1 MAQNEIDM
9 EQNEINGTD
18 GMTDY
23 QKLQMTQIS
32 YLDFENMEQ
41 IKGKKVSELGSHLSN
56 PDLWAQ
62 GVQFN
67 ENPDGVMNQAAN
79 KLMQKVIGEDHF
91 ITDQQLYDQCIEAGF
106 GDLRVKDVISDKETG
121 FQAMALE
128 DSQGNVY
135 FSFRGSDVDVTK
147 GMQHDWSEAN
157 VKEFFLGSDGKQQ
170 QQAVEFFDKNKS
182 ETGQNMVYGH
192 SLGGNLTSHVFL
204 QRESEISEAFCY
216 NANPVSKREIDT
228 QAKQDAVQ
236 SERFTF
242 AVTEGD
248 VVSSFKD
255 TELYAKRTTYIQSCV
270 DNGTVLHSHLATA
283 ASFNQD
289 GSFKE
294 TTQTAHEEFRD
305 NSKAVSAVLGVTHKI
320 DEMLT
325 NHPVLAEAI
334 ATICNGQ
341 WPTGLT
347 ESVKELGPEAQEWIN
362 GVQDAFFQGG
372 QDVQFIEPDQLQSM
386 FMSMSGMQPTPT
398 MDIAGMSQI
407 MNTTIPQ
414 LDDLLTPQFDSMM
427 PNQLDGL
434 FDLDKSSTGILQQ
447 IDGFLNPDLDGLAP
461 LDGLSPADDVT
472 GLMME
477 DVEDLVND
485 VVDDLGEIDLVPPWE
500 K

>member
-1 MAQNEIDM
+1 M
-9 EQNEINGTD
+9 ETEMELDNSQ

-67 ENPDGVMNQAAN
+67 ENPDGVMNQVAN
-79 KLMQKVIGEDHF
+79 KLMQKMIGEDHF

-255 TELYAKRTTYIQSCV
+255 TELYANRTTYIQSCV

-334 ATICNGQ
+334 ATICDGQ
-341 WPTGLT
+341 WPNNL
-347 ESVKELGPEAQEWIN
+347 KETIQEISPEAAAWI
-362 GVQDAFFQGG
+362 GQVYDQFF
-372 QDVQFIEPDQLQSM
+372 DVQGLDVVTPTELFQQYNDMSMQNQQIQQPELLLDGFGQTMQAQDTLYVQPEQL
-386 FMSMSGMQPTPT
+386 MSMSGSMMGMDPT
-398 MDIAGMSQI
+398 MQGMDGMSMFQ
-407 MNTTIPQ
+407 TISQ
-414 LDDLLTPQFDSMM
+414 TVGQMEGMGQYSS
-427 PNQLDGL
+427 DGL
-434 FDLDKSSTGILQQ
+434 MSWDDNADMDQDMDIDEEMDQEDSVGIRFNGIKL
-447 IDGFLNPDLDGLAP
+447 
-461 LDGLSPADDVT
+461 
-472 GLMME
+472 
-477 DVEDLVND
+477 
-485 VVDDLGEIDLVPPWE
+485 
-500 K
+500 